1 MRFPQKSHQSIIVG
15 PLPKAKGGLE
25 YLLTCV
31 DQASRWPEAIP
42 LKKATSSIIIAKL
55 TEIFC
60 HVGFPGTI
68 VTDNGSQFVSKAF
81 KSFCTNKG
89 IFLKRTALYVPQ
101 GNGVVER
108 FHGTLKPMIQKI
120 AEKKGNWPEVIQM
133 ALYFMRLT
141 PSKATGVSPFRL
153 MHGRE
158 PHTPLKLLY
167 KLWVQ
172 NELGGDL
179 DLEEWIFQNN
189 GQIQALRDM
198 AVIRQT
204 EEARRRKVEYDKKA
218 QEREF
223 KVGDLVLYRVPG
235 LDTKLTDS
243 WSGPF
248 EVVQV
253 LSPLRYRIELD
264 NGKAREVSIRFLKEY
279 LERPVKRA
287 TTVLLEDREGD
298 SVLDCNREIVLDSS
312 VLDKDKQTDIDRW
325 KNEFKDILTEE
336 PGLTGWVSFAIDT
349 RGHEPVAQRAYS
361 TPVALQEGVGKE
373 IGWLLQK
380 GYIRE
385 STSEWSSPI
394 VAVPKLNG
402 SVRVCV
408 DFKKVNEL
416 TQSIPFYMPRIK
428 EVLEAVGQAPV
439 ISKMDLAKGYNQ
451 VPMLEED
458 IGKTAFVC
466 FKGKYEFLRM
476 PFGVKNAP
484 AVFQELMR
492 KVLEPCDAF
501 AKPYLDDIIIFS
513 SSWQEHVGHVRAVLE
528 RLRQAGLT
536 ANPNKCLWGAQ
547 FVAFLGYR
555 IGNGR
560 LMVHEKRCEAVRNYQ
575 RPTSK
580 KGLRSFLGLVSFYRR
595 YQNMLAEK
603 TKVLSPATA
612 KAVPNRVGWTPEREQ
627 AFSDIHELISHE
639 CVLTIPVPED
649 SFSVITDASCR
660 GIGGV

>member
-1 MRFPQKSHQSIIVG
+1 M
-15 PLPKAKGGLE
+15 
-25 YLLTCV
+25 
-31 DQASRWPEAIP
+31 
-42 LKKATSSIIIAKL
+42 
-55 TEIFC
+55 
-60 HVGFPGTI
+60 
-68 VTDNGSQFVSKAF
+68 
-81 KSFCTNKG
+81 NKG
-89 IFLKRTALYVPQ
+89 IFHKRTAPYAPQ

-141 PSKATGVSPFRL
+141 PSKATSVSPFRL

-172 NELGGDL
+172 NLGGDL
-179 DLEEWIFQNN
+179 DLEEWIFQNS
-189 GQIQALRDM
+189 GRIQALRDK

-223 KVGDLVLYRVPG
+223 KVGDQVSYRVPG
-235 LDTKLTDS
+235 LDTKLADS

-264 NGKAREVSIRFLKEY
+264 NGKTREVSIRFLKEY

-298 SVLDCNREIVLDSS
+298 SVRMSLNSFFHLSISVCSKTEPSS
-312 VLDKDKQTDIDRW
+312 TTSLLQSK
-325 KNEFKDILTEE
+325 TEE

-373 IGWLLQK
+373 IGSLLQK

-394 VAVPKLNG
+394 VAVPKPNG

-408 DFKKVNEL
+408 DFKKVNEQ
-416 TQSIPFYMPRIK
+416 TQSIRFYMPRIE
-428 EVLEAVGQAPV
+428 EVLEAVGQARV
-439 ISKMDLAKGYNQ
+439 ICK
-451 VPMLEED
+451 
-458 IGKTAFVC
+458 
-466 FKGKYEFLRM
+466 
-476 PFGVKNAP
+476 
-484 AVFQELMR
+484 
-492 KVLEPCDAF
+492 
-501 AKPYLDDIIIFS
+501 
-513 SSWQEHVGHVRAVLE
+513 
-528 RLRQAGLT
+528 
-536 ANPNKCLWGAQ
+536 
-547 FVAFLGYR
+547 
-555 IGNGR
+555 
-560 LMVHEKRCEAVRNYQ
+560 
-575 RPTSK
+575 
-580 KGLRSFLGLVSFYRR
+580 
-595 YQNMLAEK
+595 
-603 TKVLSPATA
+603 
-612 KAVPNRVGWTPEREQ
+612 
-627 AFSDIHELISHE
+627 
-639 CVLTIPVPED
+639 
-649 SFSVITDASCR
+649 
-660 GIGGV
+660 